1 MRLVIAAGL
10 AGAFLLGRG
19 RPEGLALVEST
30 PAGAWRSF
38 IAAAICLPAFL
49 ALRVFGWA
57 AAAPPAGGLSR
68 PLAAELIGYAL
79 GWVIFALASLPVVQ
93 NFGRGAAWP
102 RFIAAWNWT
111 TVVQYLLWLAL
122 AVPVAL
128 GVGGLLVQG
137 LTLAAFGYA
146 MWLEW
151 FVARTALGLPGL
163 RAAALVLMD
172 LAIGLFLAGL
182 VQRLSIG

>member
-19 RPEGLALVEST
+19 RPEGMALVEAS

-38 IAAAICLPAFL
+38 AAAAICLPAFL

-57 AAAPPAGGLSR
+57 AAGPPLTGLSR

-79 GWVIFALASLPVVQ
+79 GWVVFALATLPIAQ
-93 NFGRGAAWP
+93 GFGRAAVWP

-128 GVGGLLVQG
+128 GVGGLLMQG

-151 FVARTALGLPGL
+151 FVVRTALALPGM